1 MFYYCFLKSP
11 LFAYN
16 ELPVATLVR
25 SGKMSKGSSRV
36 NEEEGSTERKRRLDE
51 KIILNINRKSF
62 KPILKQKK
70 D

>member
-1 MFYYCFLKSP
+1 
-11 LFAYN
+11 
-16 ELPVATLVR
+16 
-25 SGKMSKGSSRV
+25 MSKGSSRV